1 MIPSGLPSCLK
12 TPKTSNITKVT
23 GQFSINIMK
32 HKIEPYSL
40 QKGGYCNDTLTY
52 FADDVQIDVS
62 GEFYVDR
69 DNKLHHT
76 HIFDDGVEM
85 EIVVPYENF

>member
-1 MIPSGLPSCLK
+1 MRKSIDTYVK
-12 TPKTSNITKVT
+12 AIAHDNEKEIRENYTTPIE
-23 GQFSINIMK
+23 

-40 QKGGYCNDTLTY
+40 LKGGYCNDTLTY
-52 FADDVQIDVS
+52 FADNVQIDVS

-69 DNKLHHT
+69 DHKLHHT

>member
-1 MIPSGLPSCLK
+1 ME
-12 TPKTSNITKVT
+12 
-23 GQFSINIMK
+23 Q
-32 HKIEPYSL
+32 HKIESYSL

-76 HIFDDGVEM
+76 HIFDDG
-85 EIVVPYENF
+85 

>member
-1 MIPSGLPSCLK
+1 MA
-12 TPKTSNITKVT
+12 T
-23 GQFSINIMK
+23 GQFSINIMEK

-69 DNKLHHT
+69 DHKLHHT

>member
-1 MIPSGLPSCLK
+1 ME
-12 TPKTSNITKVT
+12 
-23 GQFSINIMK
+23 Q

-40 QKGGYCNDTLTY
+40 QKGGYCNDTLT
-52 FADDVQIDVS
+52 
-62 GEFYVDR
+62 YVDR